1 MKSTILLATAIFLV
15 SAPPPDSQSVS
26 EMSAGFLVAGHSP
39 GLMAAEQVRTD
50 KRSHLSSYEPAA
62 RPPAD
67 EPVNTIE
74 EAEEKTGPE
83 LAQDQE

>member
-1 MKSTILLATAIFLV
+1 MKSTILLATAIFLA
-15 SAPPPDSQSVS
+15 SAPSPDSQSIS
-26 EMSAGFLVAGHSP
+26 EMSAGFLVADNSQ
-39 GLMAAEQVRTD
+39 GLMAAEQARTD
-50 KRSHLSSYEPAA
+50 KRSYLSSYESAA

-83 LAQDQE
+83 LAQEQK